1 MGEKMISKKVK
12 DSQVEMR
19 ELVLPNDTNPLGTI
33 LGGKVMHL
41 MDIAA
46 AMAAMKHSGKTVVT
60 VSVDH
65 IDFLSPI
72 KMGQIVL
79 IKASVNYV
87 HKTSME
93 VGVKVWAE
101 DFKTGKR
108 THTSSAYFTFVA
120 LDEKG
125 KPTQVPKIIP
135 ETDEEKRRYREAQ
148 KRREARLARRKAK

>member
-1 MGEKMISKKVK
+1 MISKKVK
-12 DSQVEMR
+12 DSQVEIR

-41 MDIAA
+41 MDIAG
-46 AMAAMKHSGKTVVT
+46 AMAAMKHSGKIVVT

-72 KMGQIVL
+72 KMGQIIV

-101 DFKTGKR
+101 DFRTGKK

-120 LDEKG
+120 LDEDG
-125 KPTQVPKIIP
+125 KPTRVPNIIP
-135 ETDEEKRRYREAQ
+135 ETEDEKRRYKEAQ
-148 KRREARLARRKAK
+148 ERRKTRIMRRMKG

>member
-1 MGEKMISKKVK
+1 MNAKNVK

-41 MDIAA
+41 MDVAA
-46 AMAAMKHSGKTVVT
+46 AMSAMKHSGKTVVT

-72 KMGQIVL
+72 KMGQIIV

-87 HKTSME
+87 HRTSME

-101 DFKTGKR
+101 DFKTGRK

-120 LDEKG
+120 LDESG
-125 KPTQVPKIIP
+125 KPTPVPKIIP
-135 ETDEEKRRYREAQ
+135 ETKEEKRRYREAE
-148 KRREARLARRKAK
+148 KRREERLARKRKKD

>member
-1 MGEKMISKKVK
+1 MVLKRVR

-41 MDIAA
+41 MDVAA
-46 AMAAMKHSGKTVVT
+46 AMSAMKHSGKTVVT

-72 KMGQIVL
+72 KMGQIIA

-101 DFKTGKR
+101 DFKTGKK

-120 LDEKG
+120 LDEDG
-125 KPTQVPKIIP
+125 KPTRVPEIIP
-135 ETDEEKRRYREAQ
+135 ETEEEKRRYREAQ
-148 KRREARLARRKAK
+148 ERRKARLVRRRNKSG

>member
-1 MGEKMISKKVK
+1 MNAKKVK

-41 MDIAA
+41 MDVAA
-46 AMAAMKHSGKTVVT
+46 AMSAMKHSGRTVVT

-72 KMGQIVL
+72 KMGQIIV

-87 HKTSME
+87 HRTSME

-101 DFKTGKR
+101 DFKTGRK

-120 LDEKG
+120 LDESG
-125 KPTQVPKIIP
+125 KPTPVPKIIP
-135 ETDEEKRRYREAQ
+135 ETEEEKRRYREAE
-148 KRREARLARRKAK
+148 KRREERLARKRI

>member
-1 MGEKMISKKVK
+1 MVSKRVR

-41 MDIAA
+41 MDVAA
-46 AMAAMKHSGKTVVT
+46 AMSAMKHSGKTVVT

-72 KMGQIVL
+72 KMGQIIV

-87 HKTSME
+87 HRTSME

-101 DFKTGKR
+101 DFKTDKK

-120 LDEKG
+120 LDEDG
-125 KPTQVPKIIP
+125 KPTRVPEIIP
-135 ETDEEKRRYREAQ
+135 ETEEEKRRYREAQ
-148 KRREARLARRKAK
+148 ERRKVRLARRRNKSG

>member
-1 MGEKMISKKVK
+1 MVSKRVR

-41 MDIAA
+41 MDVAA
-46 AMAAMKHSGKTVVT
+46 AMSAMKHSGKTVVT

-65 IDFLSPI
+65 IDFLFPI
-72 KMGQIVL
+72 KMGQIIV

-87 HKTSME
+87 HRTSME

-101 DFKTGKR
+101 DFKTGKK

-120 LDEKG
+120 LDEDG
-125 KPTQVPKIIP
+125 KPTRVPEIIP
-135 ETDEEKRRYREAQ
+135 ETEEEKRRYREAQ
-148 KRREARLARRKAK
+148 ERRKVRLARRRNKSG

>member
-1 MGEKMISKKVK
+1 MVPKRVK

-41 MDIAA
+41 MDVAA
-46 AMAAMKHSGKTVVT
+46 AMSAMKHSGKTVVT

-72 KMGQIVL
+72 KMGQIIV

-87 HKTSME
+87 HRTSME

-101 DFKTGKR
+101 DFKTGKK

-120 LDEKG
+120 LDENG
-125 KPTQVPKIIP
+125 KPTRVPEIIP
-135 ETDEEKRRYREAQ
+135 ETEEEKRRYREAQ
-148 KRREARLARRKAK
+148 ERRKARLARRKK